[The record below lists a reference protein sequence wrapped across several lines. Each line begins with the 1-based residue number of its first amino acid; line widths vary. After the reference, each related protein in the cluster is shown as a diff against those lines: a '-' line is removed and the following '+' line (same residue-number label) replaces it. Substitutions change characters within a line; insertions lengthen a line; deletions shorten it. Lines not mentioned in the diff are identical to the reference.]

1 MTPVESL
8 AKVASA
14 STHPD
19 EQQVN
24 LPEFPEEILE
34 EIFRWACNVNPPLQ
48 DAPKLLNFPV
58 PLNERAL
65 RKRRFLRRSIILVC
79 KTWYRIVLPYL
90 FESVVIL
97 DQGGSRCQGLL
108 NALEK
113 YSFGH
118 LVKRLNLSI
127 QGPHFDDSWETLG
140 KAVVSLLRHCTNL
153 RVLTVKMHYFG
164 LDCAF
169 LGRLLQCT
177 LALPSVQIL
186 DFPWH
191 SCRGDF
197 VAALANSTI
206 RTTVFYPNA
215 TVARLS
221 ALRQIYIPDQ
231 FTLSR
236 PLSGNVTSLILDST
250 VPYNPGHP
258 YLSRLISTCRCLPCL
273 RYVTIYVASV
283 EEHNRY
289 LESIPPTSSSYPD
302 SLPPSVHTLGFWFHQ
317 PKSTT
322 RAWRDFCWTLRL
334 IHGEGIKV
342 LCLRAETAE
351 DLRRRHVAYET
362 MNERLRTNGWC
373 LETSDLHV

>member
-1 MTPVESL
+1 MTTVDSL
-8 AKVASA
+8 VNVASA
-14 STHPD
+14 TD
-19 EQQVN
+19 EHQVN

-34 EIFRWACNVNPPLQ
+34 EIFRWACDVHPPLQ

-65 RKRRFLRRSIILVC
+65 RKRRFFRRSIILVC

-97 DQGGSRCQGLL
+97 DQRGSQCQGLL

-118 LVKRLNLSI
+118 L
-127 QGPHFDDSWETLG
+127 GPHFDNSWMTLG

-164 LDCAF
+164 LDRGF
-169 LGRLLQCT
+169 LDRLLQCI

-191 SCRGDF
+191 SCRGNF

-206 RTTVFYPNA
+206 KTTMFYHNA
-215 TVARLS
+215 TIARLS
-221 ALRQIYIPDQ
+221 ALRQMYIPDH

-250 VPYNPGHP
+250 VPYNPDRP
-258 YLSRLISTCRCLPCL
+258 YLSWLISTCRCLPRL

-289 LESIPPTSSSYPD
+289 LESIPPTSSSYLD
-302 SLPPSVHTLGFWFHQ
+302 SLPPS
-317 PKSTT
+317 STT
-322 RAWRDFCWTLRL
+322 RAWRNFCWTLRL
-334 IHGEGIKV
+334 IHGEGINV
-342 LCLRAETAE
+342 LRFREETAE
-351 DLRRRHVAYET
+351 DLRRRHVAHEL
-362 MNERLRTNGWC
+362 MNERLRTNGWR
-373 LETSDLHV
+373 LETGDLHV